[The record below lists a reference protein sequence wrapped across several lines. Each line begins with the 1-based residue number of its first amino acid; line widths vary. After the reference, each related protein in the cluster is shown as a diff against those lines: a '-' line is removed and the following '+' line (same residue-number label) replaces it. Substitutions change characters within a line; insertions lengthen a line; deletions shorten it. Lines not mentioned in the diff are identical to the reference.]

1 MILMVIELVIVVVM
15 LVGMEMVVRAVVV
28 VVVVVMMMVMVVV
41 VVRMMVMTVKVADGN
56 GDSGGDGECLSGSFL
71 SSLRCLPSSRVGRV
85 PLLPPLPQDVCEV
98 LTLPGFYFRIL
109 TGYRQRSTCLS
120 RHPATLSWSAY
131 TPASRQQVGKIRGVS
146 GILLLSSL
154 NCGEAE
160 LA

>member
-1 MILMVIELVIVVVM
+1 MVIVLI
-15 LVGMEMVVRAVVV
+15 A
-28 VVVVVMMMVMVVV
+28 
-41 VVRMMVMTVKVADGN
+41 MVMTVKVADGN
-56 GDSGGDGECLSGSFL
+56 RDNGGDGECLSGHFL
-71 SSLRCLPSSRVGRV
+71 SSLHCLPSSRVDRV

-98 LTLPGFYFRIL
+98 FTLAGFYFRIL
-109 TGYRQRSTCLS
+109 TGYRQRSTCLN

-146 GILLLSSL
+146 RILLLSSL

>member
-1 MILMVIELVIVVVM
+1 MVIELVIVVVM

>member
-1 MILMVIELVIVVVM
+1 MVIELVIVVVRM
-15 LVGMEMVVRAVVV
+15 VKVKEMMVMMVGMEMVVRV
-28 VVVVVMMMVMVVV
+28 VMVVV
-41 VVRMMVMTVKVADGN
+41 VVGMVRMMVTTVKVADGN
-56 GDSGGDGECLSGSFL
+56 GDSGGHGECLSGSFL
-71 SSLRCLPSSRVGRV
+71 SSLRCLPSSRVDRV

-98 LTLPGFYFRIL
+98 LILPGFYFRIL

>member
-1 MILMVIELVIVVVM
+1 MVIELVIVVVM

-28 VVVVVMMMVMVVV
+28 VVVRVMVVVVV

-56 GDSGGDGECLSGSFL
+56 GDSGGDGECLSGNFL

>member
-1 MILMVIELVIVVVM
+1 M
-15 LVGMEMVVRAVVV
+15 
-28 VVVVVMMMVMVVV
+28 
-41 VVRMMVMTVKVADGN
+41 VRMMVMTVVVTMMVTTVKVADGN
-56 GDSGGDGECLSGSFL
+56 GDNGGDAECLSGRFL
-71 SSLRCLPSSRVGRV
+71 SSLHCLPSSRVDRV

-98 LTLPGFYFRIL
+98 FTLPGFYFRIL

-160 LA
+160 LV